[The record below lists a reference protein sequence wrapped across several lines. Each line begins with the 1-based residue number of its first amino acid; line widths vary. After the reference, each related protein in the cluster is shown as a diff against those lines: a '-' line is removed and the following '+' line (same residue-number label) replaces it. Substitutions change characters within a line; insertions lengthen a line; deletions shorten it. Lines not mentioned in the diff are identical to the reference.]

1 MRLTLFLLL
10 TSAALA
16 VAPAPPVFAQDAAQQ
31 PSAYGAPSAAW
42 ARYTYPGE
50 EFSVEMPG
58 MPFVMHRAR
67 GVGSFA
73 ARGEKMRVFGRYAG
87 GVVFFVVAYDKPRSS
102 ESFDA
107 FAAHYLH
114 GGWGVA
120 PKGSVTL
127 GGFEGRSY
135 SVVAR
140 PRGSFSYELHGEG
153 RVFITKKHAYL
164 ALAFSPEAGRP
175 EVARFLDSLTLGP
188 SPQGERVAES
198 APVERLPQPGQP
210 PQPAQVPPGVLTG
223 PDDDGD
229 DARRLALTRDPNA
242 RRAII
247 VYRPEPDYTEEARR
261 ARVTGTV
268 RLRVVL
274 GAEGEVKDISVMKG
288 LSKGLT
294 EKAIEAARHMLF
306 FPAVKDGRPV
316 SQRVVVEHN
325 FNIY

>member
-1 MRLTLFLLL
+1 
-10 TSAALA
+10 
-16 VAPAPPVFAQDAAQQ
+16 
-31 PSAYGAPSAAW
+31 
-42 ARYTYPGE
+42 
-50 EFSVEMPG
+50 
-58 MPFVMHRAR
+58 
-67 GVGSFA
+67 
-73 ARGEKMRVFGRYAG
+73 MRVFGRYAG
-87 GVVFFVVAYDKPRSS
+87 GVIFFVVAYDRPRSS
-102 ESFDA
+102 ESFDT
-107 FAAHYLH
+107 FAAYYLR
-114 GGWGVA
+114 GGWGLS

-140 PRGSFSYELHGEG
+140 PRGRFTYELHGEG
-153 RVFITKKHAYL
+153 RVFVTKKHAYL
-164 ALAFSPEAGRP
+164 ALAFSPEAGRA

-198 APVERLPQPGQP
+198 TPVERLPQQ
-210 PQPAQVPPGVLTG
+210 PQPATTPQGVLTG
-223 PDDDGD
+223 PDGGD
-229 DARRLALTRDPNA
+229 DDERLALTRDPNA

-247 VYRPEPDYTEEARR
+247 VYRPEPNYTEEARR
-261 ARVTGTV
+261 ARVSGFV

-294 EKAIEAARHMLF
+294 EKAVEAARHMLF

-316 SQRVVVEHN
+316 SQRVIVEHN